1 MKNVN
6 DNIVLVEYSTIDEC
20 PSTKKMLSINC
31 VTRKENTILYQDL
44 ILGRIN
50 LKKIK
55 YEPKPNKGFNKYLNN
70 KFLYIN
76 KKGSL

>member
-1 MKNVN
+1 MDK
-6 DNIVLVEYSTIDEC
+6 IILKEYDADRENLFTQPKIA
-20 PSTKKMLSINC
+20 PIKC
-31 VTRKENTILYQDL
+31 VTNIDNTILYQNL

-50 LKKIK
+50 LNKIK

-76 KKGSL
+76 KRGSL

>member
-1 MKNVN
+1 MEK
-6 DNIVLVEYSTIDEC
+6 IILKEYDADRENLFTQPKIA
-20 PSTKKMLSINC
+20 SIKC
-31 VTRKENTILYQDL
+31 VTNIDNTILYQNL

-55 YEPKPNKGFNKYLNN
+55 YEPKPNRGFNKYLNN

-76 KKGSL
+76 KRGSL